1 MQGRAARTAITYAG
15 TVPEVRALL
24 VHLLDTRQWD
34 EAEILHWSAWR
45 QERNRIA
52 KECHRKRRL
61 AELARSCRAAVSQA
75 RSSPSAGYL
84 SRNRQTTANQQ
95 TKGEMP

>member
-1 MQGRAARTAITYAG
+1 M

-24 VHLLDTRQWD
+24 VHLLEKRRWD

-61 AELARSCRAAVSQA
+61 AEFARRRRC
-75 RSSPSAGYL
+75 
-84 SRNRQTTANQQ
+84 
-95 TKGEMP
+95 